1 MQMKELTI
9 EKAKWRW
16 ALLPLSPI
24 AIAVGLIV
32 GAVMGLKRPIPPLLS
47 IDCKKQNRGEIT
59 KIKKGKV
66 RC

>member
-1 MQMKELTI
+1 MRMEMKELTI

-32 GAVMGLKRPIPPLLS
+32 GAVMGLKRPIPPF
-47 IDCKKQNRGEIT
+47 RGEIT
-59 KIKKGKV
+59 KIREGKV
-66 RC
+66 RW